1 MQLNIKMR
9 KQRAGNFKEI
19 RFPGGEKVKRHF
31 QINFGESSIRFTAV
45 IPNTHLSINA
55 AQCYYMPAAWQFVS
69 SGRQV
74 SRKKIS
80 IGFQSQFCF
89 KIPNL
94 GSSFSFSPFQ
104 RIDWIAFDCI
114 QL

>member
-45 IPNTHLSINA
+45 IPNTHLSSTPHNVITCPLHGNSLA
-55 AQCYYMPAAWQFVS
+55 LAVKFPEKRFRLASNPNFVS
-69 SGRQV
+69 
-74 SRKKIS
+74 K
-80 IGFQSQFCF
+80 FQT
-89 KIPNL
+89 
-94 GSSFSFSPFQ
+94 
-104 RIDWIAFDCI
+104 
-114 QL
+114 